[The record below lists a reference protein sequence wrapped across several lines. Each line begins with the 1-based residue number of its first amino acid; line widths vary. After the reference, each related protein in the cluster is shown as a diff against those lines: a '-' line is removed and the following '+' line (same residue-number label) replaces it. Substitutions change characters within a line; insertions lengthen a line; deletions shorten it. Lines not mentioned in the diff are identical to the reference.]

1 MPGFLS
7 DDEAEKIGLAEQPDP
22 NRVLSDDEANSI
34 GFRDVKVNPNEG
46 RFGQS
51 LLNGL
56 TFGLRPRIQATIES
70 GAISGPDYEKAKA
83 EQFAKDDAYA
93 AANPA
98 TALAGEVVG
107 SIPTMFV
114 PGLGAGRLA
123 AAATRLGAR
132 PALSGAARAK
142 RLLGVGAEVGSIG
155 HEAGMLGA
163 KTAAL
168 AGGLGSREDSLAGRL
183 EDAAISAPIGY
194 GAGRVGDWGGRKLV
208 GLAEEVRDAVRVG
221 GNAEMGALTGLKRGI
236 EQDGTSIPQ
245 LREAVLPDM
254 GRTQVVIGGREAALT
269 AYGDA
274 VTGGASPAAA
284 QAAAAQ
290 AYTAHARAQNSA
302 LSDSTLAKHVGQIVR
317 GYEAKN
323 PIPLAI
329 DETARVAG
337 GRGQNLQWT
346 RRAAQASPSEG
357 KEAVFDAVT
366 GRQEELVDKV
376 RGRVANTLGDENFL
390 EAKNALVSKN
400 RANEDA
406 LYGIARQHE
415 TPFDISSALEEVN
428 RTHPFRGGDARKI
441 MEEAMSIMRGDPLP
455 DGSYER
461 HTLDSYIQSRRQL
474 NELIG
479 KSMDVNQVTGAKSP
493 TTATSALMDLKKK
506 MDAIVGTSNP
516 KWRWANDIAADGRS
530 EASMMDDARRMKLTD
545 TDKHTAQVLR
555 RVSTLRSDINSLR
568 TSINSKKN
576 PLPPGDK
583 MEAQAA
589 LNLKE
594 SQLEAH
600 QMGFARVIH
609 DALSG
614 LGDTHDASK
623 LFLKG
628 GKGAQSGV
636 RKVVDVMM
644 GEDAPAFMDLIKR
657 AQIASTTYKNQFN
670 SQTTPLRET
679 IDEAKQSNKM
689 AGAVKGLSYLLNPR
703 QMATDASEAIANR
716 LYADRNTALLKRYAT
731 TTDKPADFLRLL
743 SEIEGFGLNRG
754 RAFTSE
760 GVNAYSVPGVAS
772 GAFASEDAR
781 NKARRY

>member
-22 NRVLSDDEANSI
+22 NRILSDDEANSI

-70 GAISGPDYEKAKA
+70 GAVSGPDYEKAKA

-93 AANPA
+93 AANPG
-98 TALAGEVVG
+98 TALTGEIVG
-107 SIPTMFV
+107 SLPTMFV

-123 AAATRLGAR
+123 AAATRVGAR
-132 PALSGAARAK
+132 PALTGAARLK
-142 RLLGVGAEVGSIG
+142 RALGFGEEVASIG

-168 AGGLGSREDSLAGRL
+168 SGGLGSRENDLSGRL

-194 GAGRVGDWGGRKLV
+194 AAGRAGDWAGRKLV
-208 GLAEEVRDAVRVG
+208 GLGEEVRDAVRVG

-245 LREAVLPDM
+245 LREAILPDT
-254 GRTQVVIGGREAALT
+254 GRSQVVIGGREAALT

-284 QAAAAQ
+284 KAAAAQ
-290 AYTAHARAQNSA
+290 AYTAHARAQGSNISDATLGKHASA
-302 LSDSTLAKHVGQIVR
+302 IIS

-376 RGRVANTLGDENFL
+376 RGRVADTMGDENFL
-390 EAKNALVSKN
+390 DAKNALVAKN
-400 RANEDA
+400 RANENA
-406 LYGIARQHE
+406 LYGIARNNE
-415 TPFDISSALEEVN
+415 TPFDLTPALEEVN
-428 RTHPFRGGDARKI
+428 RTHAFRGGDARKT
-441 MEEAMSIMRGDPLP
+441 MEEAMQIMRGDPLP

-461 HTLDSYIQSRRQL
+461 HTLDTYIQSRGQL
-474 NELIG
+474 NDLIE
-479 KSMDVNQVTGAKSP
+479 KSMDVNPASGVKNP
-493 TTATSALMDLKKK
+493 TSATRALLDLKSK
-506 MDAIVGTSNP
+506 MDEIVSTTNP
-516 KWRWANDIAADGRS
+516 KWKWANDIAAGGRS
-530 EASMMDDARRMKLTD
+530 EASFMDDARRMKLTD

-555 RVSTLRSDINSLR
+555 RVSTLRDDISSLR
-568 TSINSKKN
+568 SRISSKKN
-576 PLPPGDK
+576 PLSPTDK
-583 MEAQAA
+583 IEAQAA

-636 RKVVDVMM
+636 RKVIDVMM

-657 AQIASTTYKNQFN
+657 TQIASTTYKNQFN

-689 AGAVKGLSYLLNPR
+689 AGAVKGLSYLFNPR

-743 SEIEGFGLNRG
+743 DEIEGFGLNRG
-754 RAFTSE
+754 KAFTSE

-772 GAFASEDAR
+772 GAFAGEDAR